1 MLLVFSSACTAVIPS
16 VAHTA
21 VCSVPMANLVL
32 LVLLLELMLE
42 VSLLPGFRMLDLIGP
57 AWRLPV
63 IYILIIQN

>member
-57 AWRLPV
+57 AWRLPA
-63 IYILIIQN
+63 I

>member
-1 MLLVFSSACTAVIPS
+1 MNFHVFAASFLLGLHGAAVIPS
-16 VAHTA
+16 MAHTA

-57 AWRLPV
+57 AWRLPA
-63 IYILIIQN
+63 I